1 MAPYQQKIYSE
12 EDKWNI
18 KTYDIVIVKWGSS
31 QWDQIEKLQT
41 WSKVTLNILDYSNN
55 SKLYN
60 YYKIYI

>member
-31 QWDQIEKLQT
+31 QRDQIEKLQT

>member
-18 KTYDIVIVKWGSS
+18 KTYNIVIVKWASS
-31 QWDQIEKLQT
+31 QGDQIEKLQT
-41 WSKVTLNILDYSNN
+41 WSKVTLGILDYSNN